1 MAGRAGALALTMGE
15 PAGIGPE
22 IALKAWL
29 RRDEHDLPPFVFLG
43 DVALLQALAS
53 RHRWLVPVVEVPS
66 MAAGADTFAD
76 ALPVLP
82 VPLTV
87 PPEHAKPDPRNAVA
101 VIAAIER
108 GVALVKAGEARA
120 LVTNPI
126 QKAALYSA
134 GFTWPGHTE
143 FLGHLDGL
151 SEAPVMMLACPDLRV
166 VPVTIHMSLRRAL
179 DALTTAEIIRQ
190 TRVVHA
196 ALQRDFGID
205 RPCLAIAGLNPHA
218 GEDGSMGDEERT
230 LIRPAIAALAAEGIT
245 AMGPLPPDTMFA
257 AHVRGTY
264 DAAICMYH
272 DQALIPI
279 KTLDFAG
286 GTNIT
291 LGLSFIRTSPDHGT
305 AFDIAGNGSADPSSL
320 MAALRQAAGMAEHRA
335 ARRAA

>member
-1 MAGRAGALALTMGE
+1 MMAGRAPPLALTMGE

-22 IALKAWL
+22 IALKTWL
-29 RRDEHDLPPFVFLG
+29 ARDTQDLPPFVFLG
-43 DVALLQALAS
+43 DPALLAALAK
-53 RHRWLVPVVEVPS
+53 RHRWRAPLAVVED
-66 MAAGADTFAD
+66 MAAGAAAFAE

-82 VPLTV
+82 LPLAV
-87 PPEHAKPDPRNAVA
+87 PPEHARPDARNAA
-101 VIAAIER
+101 TVIAAIER
-108 GVALVKAGEARA
+108 GVALVRAGAARG

-126 QKAALYSA
+126 HKAALYGAS
-134 GFTWPGHTE
+134 FTWPGHTE

-151 SEAPVMMLACPDLRV
+151 AEAPVMMLACPDLRV

-179 DALTTAEIIRQ
+179 DTLSTAEILRQ

-196 ALQRDFGID
+196 ALIRDFGIA
-205 RPCLAIAGLNPHA
+205 RPYLAVAGLNPHA
-218 GEDGSMGDEERT
+218 GEDGAMGSEEAS
-230 LIRPAIAALAAEGIT
+230 LIRPAVAALAAEGL
-245 AMGPLPPDTMFA
+245 AVAGPLPPDTMFA
-257 AHVRGTY
+257 AHVRTTY

-305 AFDIAGNGSADPSSL
+305 AFDIAGTGTADPSSL
-320 MAALRQAAGMAEHRA
+320 IAALRQAAAMAEHRA
-335 ARRAA
+335 AA